1 MAAGGMNASPT
12 SPDTSGYSGPA
23 PVFGGGTPFLNP
35 VGGGTP
41 PSMTPTPPI
50 NPTPAPPQ
58 PQMQPAVMPPYGG
71 PQRGPGSSFGGD
83 MDFFGRRGG
92 YENLPPDRMPQFGR
106 FGGFGGF
113 DPFAGFGFLRSNRG
127 PATPTWSQQGGVY
140 NYNPNGRP
148 EGMANPMIGNMM
160 DRFAQKQQMLQD
172 RVAQQRQAIADQVG
186 QALPQGLGAINPFKP
201 QG

>member
-1 MAAGGMNASPT
+1 MAGNSGGAAAPQSGMGSMGATQTQPSMMPTPPTNPNPAPPSPQPAVMPST
-12 SPDTSGYSGPA
+12 GPA
-23 PVFGGGTPFLNP
+23 PTP
-35 VGGGTP
+35 
-41 PSMTPTPPI
+41 
-50 NPTPAPPQ
+50 
-58 PQMQPAVMPPYGG
+58 VMPPYGG
-71 PQRGPGSSFGGD
+71 YQRPDFGGF
-83 MDFFGRRGG
+83 MGG
-92 YENLPPDRMPQFGR
+92 GQGMMPADRMSQFGR

-113 DPFAGFGFLRSNRG
+113 DPFAGFGFLRGNRG

>member
-1 MAAGGMNASPT
+1 M
-12 SPDTSGYSGPA
+12 
-23 PVFGGGTPFLNP
+23 GGGQ
-35 VGGGTP
+35 GMM
-41 PSMTPTPPI
+41 S
-50 NPTPAPPQ
+50 
-58 PQMQPAVMPPYGG
+58 
-71 PQRGPGSSFGGD
+71 
-83 MDFFGRRGG
+83 
-92 YENLPPDRMPQFGR
+92 QFGR

-148 EGMANPMIGNMM
+148 EGTVNPMIGNMM

-172 RVAQQRQAIADQVG
+172 RVAQQLQASPVSTAQDRFTRSVMDRQLQAYADQAG
-186 QALPQGLGAINPFKP
+186 QVPTMGLGAINPFKP